1 MSDDTTAEFRPCAT
15 CGGDLRINEPV
26 DGLIFTIRDNRGEH
40 HSACWG
46 KPQRDAIASARN
58 AALEEAAAE
67 MDHREQVATTA
78 RDSYLKINSPEDAAR
93 HEHYRV
99 AYVSGAAAIRERKDK

>member
-1 MSDDTTAEFRPCAT
+1 MSGWPGSESAAFGSDEHVEWA
-15 CGGDLRINEPV
+15 LRQQE
-26 DGLIFTIRDNRGEH
+26 LRD
-40 HSACWG
+40 
-46 KPQRDAIASARN
+46 IRN

-67 MDHREQVATTA
+67 MEHREQVATTA

-99 AYVSGAAAIRERKDK
+99 AYGSGAAAIRDLKGE

>member
-1 MSDDTTAEFRPCAT
+1 MSDDKDGTPAT
-15 CGGDLRINEPV
+15 
-26 DGLIFTIRDNRGEH
+26 
-40 HSACWG
+40 
-46 KPQRDAIASARN
+46 AIANDVVSIRATGTWQDFHDIAAWHVARTRR

-99 AYVSGAAAIRERKDK
+99 AYGSGAGAIRELKDK